1 MISGQM
7 LLPNRIE
14 NLAES
19 SLYKRIVRQKDT
31 EVAGTSDQKKKQI
44 AKDFESI
51 LIKKLLDG
59 MKSTIGEWGFE
70 RDGTSEQ
77 VQDLFW
83 MYLSRHLANHGGLG
97 LCKDVYRYLANA
109 EQTGKAAATG

>member
-7 LLPNRIE
+7 LLPDRIE

-19 SLYKRIVRQKDT
+19 PLCKKIVRQKDS
-31 EVAGTSDQKKKQI
+31 EVAGASEQQKRQI
-44 AKDFESI
+44 AKDFESL
-51 LIKKLLDG
+51 LIKKLLDE

-70 RDGTSEQ
+70 RDGVSEQ
-77 VQDLFW
+77 VQGLFW
-83 MYLSRHLANHGGLG
+83 MYLSRHLANNGGLG
-97 LCKDVYRYLANA
+97 LCKDVYRFLANA